1 MEIVAVLTKREFSFD
16 EKFIRKT
23 AIWELNVVAVGVRN
37 VILLIE
43 KRASIIIDR
52 TRYTLLTLITSSVA
66 TPSVL
71 SLQST
76 TTYEIGGST
85 TITLTCITSTSG
97 VTFSWKDD
105 GVPM

>member
-1 MEIVAVLTKREFSFD
+1 MEIVAILKKREFSFD
-16 EKFIRKT
+16 EKFKRKT
-23 AIWELNVVAVGVRN
+23 AVWHLHVVTVRVRN

-43 KRASIIIDR
+43 KRAAIIIDR
-52 TRYTLLTLITSSVA
+52 ARYTLLTLITSSVA
-66 TPSVL
+66 TPSVS

-85 TITLTCITSTSG
+85 TITLKCMTTTDG
-97 VTFSWKDD
+97 VTYSWKDD